1 MDTYTPA
8 LQRGFV
14 ARPTERRR
22 APATK
27 LNSDTD
33 SARSAS
39 NVREWRNYLPEECVT
54 TMIQMGWDVS
64 T

>member
-1 MDTYTPA
+1 M
-8 LQRGFV
+8 
-14 ARPTERRR
+14 ERRR

-27 LNSDTD
+27 LKSDTD